1 MKNSPAGII
10 LINRNIILRNG
21 EWDVSLELRN
31 IPGEVTTVAP
41 VGTQILTFNKND
53 GVHKSSAAQLF
64 PRDEG
69 HKDD

>member
-41 VGTQILTFNKND
+41 VGTQILT
-53 GVHKSSAAQLF
+53 L
-64 PRDEG
+64 EI
-69 HKDD
+69 